1 MEPSQIIE
9 LVGQVCGVLIIIV
22 NPLATQFPKRWQIM
36 VMFCIINFL
45 SVINQLC
52 VGNGFAS
59 AFGSGLAV
67 IHCAINAVKAKKEIE
82 TKTFENILWSVGYLA
97 TWILGV
103 YLAARMGKA
112 SWLDIFTFL
121 GTLTFLGSVFFKKGR
136 DIRISTFAN
145 NLVYFIYNVINL
157 NVTAVS
163 QLITMISVI
172 IALIRYRGKKEA
184 E

>member
-9 LVGQVCGVLIIIV
+9 LVGQLCGVLIIIV

-67 IHCAINAVKAKKEIE
+67 IHCTINAVKAKKEIE
-82 TKTFENILWSVGYLA
+82 TKYAERITSRLFGEYYPLVF
-97 TWILGV
+97 TGV
-103 YLAARMGKA
+103 
-112 SWLDIFTFL
+112 
-121 GTLTFLGSVFFKKGR
+121 
-136 DIRISTFAN
+136 DIRKQKI
-145 NLVYFIYNVINL
+145 
-157 NVTAVS
+157 
-163 QLITMISVI
+163 
-172 IALIRYRGKKEA
+172 
-184 E
+184 